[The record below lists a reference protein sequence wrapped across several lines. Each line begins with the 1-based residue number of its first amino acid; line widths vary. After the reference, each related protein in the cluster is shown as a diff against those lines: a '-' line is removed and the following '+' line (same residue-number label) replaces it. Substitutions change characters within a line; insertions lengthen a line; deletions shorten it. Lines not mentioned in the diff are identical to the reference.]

1 MSTELSQALTIMA
14 SNTEVVEEAIEEFG
28 EEAETLEH
36 FHERMKVF
44 IETELEQVAIETV
57 KYKLNVTDEYT
68 IDDDFNVFEMIMVG
82 LEYCE
87 DLGVLETDYKKLHAA
102 WFSEGEFVSAL
113 RNIVD
118 EVYKTIEF
126 H

>member
-1 MSTELSQALTIMA
+1 MSTELSQALAIMA
-14 SNTEVVEEAIEEFG
+14 SNTEIVEEAIQEFG
-28 EEAETLEH
+28 EEADTIEEY
-36 FHERMKVF
+36 HERIKKF

-68 IDDDFNVFEMIMVG
+68 IDEDFNVFEMIMMG

-113 RNIVD
+113 KNIVD
-118 EVYKTIEF
+118 EVYRSIEF
-126 H
+126 